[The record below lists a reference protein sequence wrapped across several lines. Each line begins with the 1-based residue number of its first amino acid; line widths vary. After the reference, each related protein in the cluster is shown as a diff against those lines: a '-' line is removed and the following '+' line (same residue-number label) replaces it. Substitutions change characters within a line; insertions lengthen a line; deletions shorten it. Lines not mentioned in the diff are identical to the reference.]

1 MKKSTQNKKNA
12 VTDKSISRRKFVRLA
27 SVSAGVAAGSGLI
40 TGFPAVHSSSQ
51 VTLRYL
57 STAVNQHP
65 GIAKKAKEVLGIN
78 VQYIPVTTDEVT
90 KRIITQPNS
99 FDIVDSEYFSLKKLM
114 PTGNLVGI
122 DAKKIKEANNIVTA
136 FTKGEV
142 NVKKLEI
149 KEQRRKRYCIY
160 KALNPRN
167 FRLLPPI
174 I

>member
-1 MKKSTQNKKNA
+1 MDKYIPKSKKLKTVKK
-12 VTDKSISRRKFVRLA
+12 VSRRKFVKLA
-27 SVSAGVAAGSGLI
+27 ATTAGVAAGTGLI

-51 VTLRYL
+51 ITLRYL

-65 GIAKKAKEVLGIN
+65 GIAKKARDVLGIN

-122 DAKKIKEANNIVTA
+122 DARRIKEFNNIVTA

-142 NVKKLEI
+142 NGKKI
-149 KEQRRKRYCIY
+149 GDQGRST
-160 KALNPRN
+160 
-167 FRLLPPI
+167 RL
-174 I
+174 